1 MGGAQPVRSDFA
13 MNNYYAAAFMGVF
26 LTAIS
31 QLLMRQGARKTRK
44 SALRLYLNMYMLTA
58 YFTLV
63 VVTLLNL
70 YAYREIPLKVGLM
83 LAPLALILVGLLSW
97 WLLKEGLT
105 RIQILG
111 AVVILIG
118 VTVFNL

>member
-1 MGGAQPVRSDFA
+1 
-13 MNNYYAAAFMGVF
+13 MNKYYLAACMGVL

-31 QLLMRQGARKTRK
+31 QLLMKQGARKLRK
-44 SALRLYLNMYMLTA
+44 SALRLYFNIYMLTA

-70 YAYREIPLKVGLM
+70 YAYREIPLKIGLM
-83 LAPLALILVGLLSW
+83 LAPVALILVGVLSS
-97 WLLKEGLT
+97 WLLKERLT
-105 RIQILG
+105 RVQIFG
-111 AVVILIG
+111 AFVILMG

>member
-1 MGGAQPVRSDFA
+1 
-13 MNNYYAAAFMGVF
+13 MNNYYLAAFMGVF

-31 QLLMRQGARKTRK
+31 QLLMKQGARKARK
-44 SALRLYLNMYMLTA
+44 GALRLYLNVYMLTA

-83 LAPLALILVGLLSW
+83 LAPLALIFIGVLSS
-97 WLLKEGLT
+97 WLLEERLT
-105 RIQILG
+105 RMQILG
-111 AVVILIG
+111 AFVILIG